1 MQEDAVL
8 SYHTSNMVSLAVH
21 SYASYFSKPKA
32 RGRAGGHFFLSSN
45 TTIPPKQWSRTQHTH
60 IFKNLMSL
68 ANAAEL
74 AGLYYITARKVVY
87 IRIILQELGHK
98 QPPMSPQTTKN
109 AMADAVINGK
119 V

>member
-1 MQEDAVL
+1 MQAILASPKHGAEPVDTSFSPATQPYHQNNGAVL
-8 SYHTSNMVSLAVH
+8 NIA
-21 SYASYFSKPKA
+21 
-32 RGRAGGHFFLSSN
+32 
-45 TTIPPKQWSRTQHTH
+45 H

-68 ANAAEL
+68 ANEAEL